1 MLRSLSIENFRAFPR
16 FKMAGLGR
24 INLCVGTNNCG
35 KTSILEAISILVAN
49 GRADALF
56 QVLSRRGEYWTEN
69 TQSNN
74 RRSEFDIRHLFH
86 GHELVGS
93 SSFKVRANNDIQ
105 SQYLTARIIERDT
118 TDFHDG
124 PKVQTSLFE
133 DSGANFGDLTVFNDA
148 KNLALELKWEGTSPA
163 LRQLRVTTR
172 GGILNGIALFAGE
185 PIDFSLPTKFI
196 TTEALKRDEVVAL
209 FDAIVLTPE
218 ENSVIEALRTIEPL
232 LERIAPISSDR
243 RGSIDSGRGGLVVK
257 LRGSTQRIPIGSM
270 GDGIWRLL
278 GIALSLVGARGGI
291 LLVDE
296 IDTGLHYSVMADMWR
311 MVRETAAR
319 LDVQVFATTH
329 SRDCVEALAAIS
341 RAGVTSDSEVTIQRI
356 ERGID
361 TAVAFAERDIVIAAE
376 RHIEVR

>member
-1 MLRSLSIENFRAFPR
+1 MLRSLSIENFRAFR
-16 FKMAGLGR
+16 QFKMAGLGR
-24 INLCVGTNNCG
+24 INLCVGANNCG
-35 KTSILEAISILVAN
+35 KTSILEAISILVAK

-56 QVLSRRGEYWTEN
+56 QVLSRRGEYWSDSTL
-69 TQSNN
+69 SS
-74 RRSEFDIRHLFH
+74 RRTEFDIRHLFY
-86 GHELVGS
+86 GHELARS
-93 SSFKVRANNDIQ
+93 SSFKVRARNDQ
-105 SQYLTARIIERDT
+105 HSQDLTARVVERKA

-124 PKVQTSLFE
+124 SGDQPPLFDEAGENFDLAILDDPK
-133 DSGANFGDLTVFNDA
+133 
-148 KNLALELKWEGTSPA
+148 KLALELKWEGNLPA
-163 LRQLRVTTR
+163 LRQLRITAR
-172 GGILNGIALFAGE
+172 GGILNGIAAFAGE
-185 PIDFSLPTKFI
+185 RNEVLLPTKFI
-196 TTEALKRDEVVAL
+196 TTEALKRDEVIAL

-232 LERIAPISSDR
+232 LERIAPISSDK
-243 RGSIDSGRGGLVVK
+243 RGALDSSRGGLVVK
-257 LRGSTQRIPIGSM
+257 LSGSNQRIPIGSM

-329 SRDCVEALAAIS
+329 SRDCVESLAAIS

-356 ERGID
+356 ERGSEN
-361 TAVAFAERDIVIAAE
+361 AVAFAERDIVIAAE

>member
-1 MLRSLSIENFRAFPR
+1 M
-16 FKMAGLGR
+16 
-24 INLCVGTNNCG
+24 
-35 KTSILEAISILVAN
+35 
-49 GRADALF
+49 
-56 QVLSRRGEYWTEN
+56 
-69 TQSNN
+69 
-74 RRSEFDIRHLFH
+74 
-86 GHELVGS
+86 
-93 SSFKVRANNDIQ
+93 RANNDIQ

-133 DSGANFGDLTVFNDA
+133 DSGANFGDLTAFNDA

-319 LDVQVFATTH
+319 LDVQVFA
-329 SRDCVEALAAIS
+329 
-341 RAGVTSDSEVTIQRI
+341 
-356 ERGID
+356 
-361 TAVAFAERDIVIAAE
+361 
-376 RHIEVR
+376 

>member
-1 MLRSLSIENFRAFPR
+1 MLRSLSIENFRAFPQ

-49 GRADALF
+49 GSTDELARALA
-56 QVLSRRGEYWTEN
+56 RRDDYWTDN
-69 TQSNN
+69 IRSRTRQ
-74 RRSEFDIRHLFH
+74 SEFEIRHIFH
-86 GHELVGS
+86 GHELVENAFFRVS
-93 SSFKVRANNDIQ
+93 ATN
-105 SQYLTARIIERDT
+105 
-118 TDFHDG
+118 DFHSQQLIARVVDG
-124 PKVQTSLFE
+124 SQRSLFPE
-133 DSGANFGDLTVFNDA
+133 DGKGLD
-148 KNLALELKWEGTSPA
+148 LELVREGNAPLA
-163 LRQLRVTTR
+163 RR
-172 GGILNGIALFAGE
+172 I
-185 PIDFSLPTKFI
+185 PITPSGHLITEMRSFSRPRDEAALPTKFI
-196 TTEALKRDEVVAL
+196 TTEALKRDEVIAL

-232 LERIAPISSDR
+232 LERIAPISSDK
-243 RGSIDSGRGGLVVK
+243 RGSIDSSRGGLVVK
-257 LRGSTQRIPIGSM
+257 LRGSAQRIPIGSM

-329 SRDCVEALAAIS
+329 SRDCVESLAAIS
-341 RAGVTSDSEVTIQRI
+341 RAGVTSESEVTIQRV
-356 ERGID
+356 ERGVES
-361 TAVAFAERDIVIAAE
+361 AMAFSERDIVIAAE

>member
-1 MLRSLSIENFRAFPR
+1 MLRSLSIENFRAFR
-16 FKMAGLGR
+16 HFKMAELGR

-49 GRADALF
+49 GHTDALPKA
-56 QVLSRRGEYWTEN
+56 LARRDEYWIDN
-69 TQSNN
+69 TRSRTRQ
-74 RRSEFDIRHLFH
+74 SEFEIRHIFH
-86 GHELVGS
+86 GHELAENVFFRLNATNDFHSQQLIARVVGS
-93 SSFKVRANNDIQ
+93 DG
-105 SQYLTARIIERDT
+105 SQPSMFPE
-118 TDFHDG
+118 DG
-124 PKVQTSLFE
+124 K
-133 DSGANFGDLTVFNDA
+133 D
-148 KNLALELKWEGTSPA
+148 LALELVGEGNAPSVRQIPITSSGHIIIEMRSF
-163 LRQLRVTTR
+163 LRPSDE
-172 GGILNGIALFAGE
+172 AA
-185 PIDFSLPTKFI
+185 LPTKFI
-196 TTEALKRDEVVAL
+196 TTEALKRDEVIAL

-243 RGSIDSGRGGLVVK
+243 RGSTDSGRGGLVVK

-329 SRDCVEALAAIS
+329 SRDCVESLAAIS